1 MTSTL
6 HLGDCLEVLRTM
18 ADASVDS
25 VVTDP
30 PYYRVKDEDWDRLW
44 DNPEAF
50 LAWLDQVAEQWQRVL
65 KPNGSLYCFASPQ
78 MAARVEVMLGQGF
91 QVLNSLVWSK
101 PFARHNRA
109 CKESLRCFFPATE
122 RIIFAE
128 QFGADG
134 AAMSGSGYSGA
145 CDELRGFVFE
155 PMRLYLDTEREAAG
169 FTVRQVAEAFQ
180 VKSGSRTVTGM
191 AGHWFSSVQ
200 WTLPTAENYAWL
212 QDLFNGQHFRRE
224 YEDLRRE
231 YEDLRRE
238 YEDLRRPFN
247 VTRFDPFTDVWTFRT
262 VQPRPGKHPCEKP
275 QALLRH
281 IISSS
286 TRPGAV
292 VLDSFAGSG
301 ATGQACLALGREF
314 IGIEQC
320 PHWHRVASQ
329 SLKAVQPDLF
339 ALADPSPLK
348 EELDLTDR
356 LLENREQVLRAI
368 PECPIHGSGCVPH
381 ALEWIERA
389 KARFGVNE

>member
-18 ADASVDS
+18 PDNSVDA

-30 PYYRVKDEDWDRLW
+30 PYYRVKDEDWDRQW

-50 LAWLDQVAEQWQRVL
+50 LVWLDQVAEQWQRVL

-78 MAARVEVMLGQGF
+78 MAARVEVMLGQRF
-91 QVLNSLVWSK
+91 QVLNNIRWTK
-101 PFARHNRA
+101 AQGWHEKA
-109 CKESLRCFFPATE
+109 DKEVLRSYLSPWEAV
-122 RIIFAE
+122 IFAE
-128 QFGADG
+128 QIGADG
-134 AAMSGSGYSGA
+134 SALHGSGWA
-145 CDELRGFVFE
+145 DQCAELRAGVFE
-155 PMRLYLDTEREAAG
+155 PLRQYLLQERDRAG
-169 FTVRQVAEAFQ
+169 ITNGQVDECLGT
-180 VKSGSRTVTGM
+180 SGM
-191 AGHWFSSVQ
+191 AGHYFGASQ
-200 WTLPTAENYAWL
+200 WALPTEDAYAKL
-212 QDLFNGQHFRRE
+212 RCLLNNGPKHK
-224 YEDLRRE
+224 YLRRE

-238 YEDLRRPFN
+238 YEDLRRPFS

-314 IGIEQC
+314 IGIERC

-339 ALADPSPLK
+339 ASAGP
-348 EELDLTDR
+348 
-356 LLENREQVLRAI
+356 VA
-368 PECPIHGSGCVPH
+368 
-381 ALEWIERA
+381 
-389 KARFGVNE
+389 

>member
-18 ADASVDS
+18 PDNSVDA

-30 PYYRVKDEDWDRLW
+30 PYYRVKDEDWDRQW

-78 MAARVEVMLGQGF
+78 MAARVEVMLGQRF
-91 QVLNSLVWSK
+91 QVLNNIRWTK
-101 PFARHNRA
+101 AQGWHEKA
-109 CKESLRCFFPATE
+109 DKEVLRSYLSPWEAV
-122 RIIFAE
+122 IFAE
-128 QFGADG
+128 QIGADG
-134 AAMSGSGYSGA
+134 SALHGSGWA
-145 CDELRGFVFE
+145 DQCAELRAGVFE
-155 PMRLYLDTEREAAG
+155 PLRQYLLQERDRAG
-169 FTVRQVAEAFQ
+169 ITNGQVDECLGT
-180 VKSGSRTVTGM
+180 SGM
-191 AGHWFSSVQ
+191 AGHYFGASQ
-200 WTLPTAENYAWL
+200 WALPTEDAYAKL
-212 QDLFNGQHFRRE
+212 RCLLNNGPKHK
-224 YEDLRRE
+224 YLRRE

-238 YEDLRRPFN
+238 YEDLRRPFS

-314 IGIEQC
+314 IGIERC

-339 ALADPSPLK
+339 ASAGP
-348 EELDLTDR
+348 
-356 LLENREQVLRAI
+356 VA
-368 PECPIHGSGCVPH
+368 
-381 ALEWIERA
+381 
-389 KARFGVNE
+389 

>member
-1 MTSTL
+1 MSSTL
-6 HLGDCLEVLRTM
+6 HLGDCLEVMGTM
-18 ADASVDS
+18 PDCSVDA

-30 PYYRVKDEDWDRLW
+30 PYYRVKGEEWDSQW
-44 DNPEAF
+44 DNPTAF

-78 MAARVEVMLGQGF
+78 MAARVEVMLRERF
-91 QVLNSLVWSK
+91 QVLNALVWLK
-101 PFARHNRA
+101 PQGRHDRA
-109 CKESLRCFFPATE
+109 CKEDLRSFFPATE

-134 AAMSGSGYSGA
+134 AAMGGSGYSGA

-155 PMRLYLDTEREAAG
+155 PLRLYLDSEREAAG

-191 AGHWFSSVQ
+191 AGHWFSRVQ

-212 QDLFNGQHFRRE
+212 QDLFNGEH
-224 YEDLRRE
+224 
-231 YEDLRRE
+231 LRRE

-262 VQPRPGKHPCEKP
+262 VQARPGKHPCEKP

-286 TRPGAV
+286 TRPGAL

-314 IGIEQC
+314 IGIERC
-320 PHWHRVASQ
+320 AHWHRVASQ
-329 SLKAVQPDLF
+329 SLKAIQPDLF
-339 ALADPSPLK
+339 S
-348 EELDLTDR
+348 LT
-356 LLENREQVLRAI
+356 A
-368 PECPIHGSGCVPH
+368 
-381 ALEWIERA
+381 
-389 KARFGVNE
+389 

>member
-1 MTSTL
+1 VSLHTL
-6 HLGDCLEVLRTM
+6 HLGDCLEVMRSLP
-18 ADASVDS
+18 DCSVDA

-30 PYYRVKDEDWDRLW
+30 PYFRVKNEDWDRQW
-44 DNPEAF
+44 DNPAAF
-50 LAWLDQVAEQWQRVL
+50 LAWLDQVAEQWQRLL

-78 MAARVEVMLGQGF
+78 MAARVEVMLGQRF
-91 QVLNSLVWSK
+91 EVLNNIRWTK
-101 PFARHNRA
+101 AHGWHEKA
-109 CKESLRCFFPATE
+109 EKEALRSYLSPWEAV
-122 RIIFAE
+122 IFAE

-134 AAMSGSGYSGA
+134 AAMGASGYSGA

-155 PMRLYLDTEREAAG
+155 PLRSYLDGEREAAG

-191 AGHWFSSVQ
+191 AGHWFSCVQ

-212 QDLFNGQHFRRE
+212 KDLFNGEHLRREYEDLRRE

-238 YEDLRRPFN
+238 YEDLRRPFS
-247 VTRFDPFTDVWTFRT
+247 VTRFDPFTDVWNFRT
-262 VQPRPGKHPCEKP
+262 VQARPGKHPCEKP
-275 QALLRH
+275 QSLLSH
-281 IISSS
+281 IIKSS

-314 IGIEQC
+314 IGIERC

-329 SLKAVQPDLF
+329 SLRVTQPDLF
-339 ALADPSPLK
+339 ASLPLA
-348 EELDLTDR
+348 
-356 LLENREQVLRAI
+356 
-368 PECPIHGSGCVPH
+368 
-381 ALEWIERA
+381 
-389 KARFGVNE
+389 

>member
-18 ADASVDS
+18 PDNSVDA

-30 PYYRVKDEDWDRLW
+30 PYYRVKDEDWDRQW

-78 MAARVEVMLGQGF
+78 MAARVEVMLGQRF
-91 QVLNSLVWSK
+91 QVLNNIRWTKAQGWHEKASK
-101 PFARHNRA
+101 
-109 CKESLRCFFPATE
+109 EVLRSYLSPWEAV
-122 RIIFAE
+122 IFAE
-128 QFGADG
+128 QLGADG
-134 AAMSGSGYSGA
+134 SALHGSGWA
-145 CDELRGFVFE
+145 DQCAELRAGVFE
-155 PMRLYLDTEREAAG
+155 PLRQYLLQERDRAG
-169 FTVRQVAEAFQ
+169 ITNGQVDECLGT
-180 VKSGSRTVTGM
+180 SGM
-191 AGHWFSSVQ
+191 ACHYFGASQ
-200 WTLPTAENYAWL
+200 WALPTEDAYAKL
-212 QDLFNGQHFRRE
+212 RCLLNDGPKHK
-224 YEDLRRE
+224 YLRRE

-292 VLDSFAGSG
+292 VLDSFVGSG

-314 IGIEQC
+314 IGIERC

-339 ALADPSPLK
+339 ASAGP
-348 EELDLTDR
+348 
-356 LLENREQVLRAI
+356 VA
-368 PECPIHGSGCVPH
+368 
-381 ALEWIERA
+381 
-389 KARFGVNE
+389 

>member
-1 MTSTL
+1 MSSTL
-6 HLGDCLEVLRTM
+6 HLGDCLEVMGTM
-18 ADASVDS
+18 PDCSVDA

-30 PYYRVKDEDWDRLW
+30 PYYRVKGEEWDSQW
-44 DNPEAF
+44 DNPTAF

-78 MAARVEVMLGQGF
+78 MAARVEVMLRERF
-91 QVLNSLVWSK
+91 QVLNALVWLK
-101 PFARHNRA
+101 PQGRHDRA
-109 CKESLRCFFPATE
+109 CKEDLRSFFPATE

-134 AAMSGSGYSGA
+134 AAMGGSGYSGA

-155 PMRLYLDTEREAAG
+155 PLRLYLDSEREAAG

-191 AGHWFSSVQ
+191 AGHWFSRVQ

-212 QDLFNGQHFRRE
+212 QDLFNGEH
-224 YEDLRRE
+224 LRRE

-262 VQPRPGKHPCEKP
+262 VQARPGKHPCEKP

-286 TRPGAV
+286 TRPGAL

-314 IGIEQC
+314 IGIERC
-320 PHWHRVASQ
+320 AHWHRVASQ
-329 SLKAVQPDLF
+329 SLKAIQPDLF
-339 ALADPSPLK
+339 S
-348 EELDLTDR
+348 LT
-356 LLENREQVLRAI
+356 A
-368 PECPIHGSGCVPH
+368 
-381 ALEWIERA
+381 
-389 KARFGVNE
+389 

>member
-1 MTSTL
+1 MTQL
-6 HLGDCLEVLRTM
+6 HFGDCLEVLRTM
-18 ADASVDS
+18 PNCSVDA

-30 PYYRVKDEDWDRLW
+30 PYYRVKGEDWDRQW
-44 DNPEAF
+44 DSPEAF

-78 MAARVEVMLGQGF
+78 MAARVEVILRERF
-91 QVLNSLVWSK
+91 QVLNALVWLK
-101 PFARHNRA
+101 PQGRQDGA
-109 CKESLRCFFPATE
+109 CKEHLRSFFSATE

-134 AAMSGSGYSGA
+134 AAMGGSGYSGA

-155 PMRLYLDTEREAAG
+155 PLRLYLDSERKASG
-169 FTVRQVAEAFQ
+169 FTVHQVAEAFQ

-191 AGHWFSSVQ
+191 AGHWFSRVQ

-212 QDLFNGQHFRRE
+212 QDLFNYEHLRRD
-224 YEDLRRE
+224 YEDLRR
-231 YEDLRRE
+231 D

-262 VQPRPGKHPCEKP
+262 VQARPGKHPCEKP

-314 IGIEQC
+314 IGIERC
-320 PHWHRVASQ
+320 PHWHRVGTQ

-339 ALADPSPLK
+339 A
-348 EELDLTDR
+348 
-356 LLENREQVLRAI
+356 
-368 PECPIHGSGCVPH
+368 
-381 ALEWIERA
+381 
-389 KARFGVNE
+389 GVAA